1 MVSMAHKESITIPAH
16 HTIWNGFNKREL
28 RIEFT
33 IPTKGTNNETGLFIL
48 VPGFGEHIDSATY
61 KNMRSQFAD
70 LYNVVTL
77 QCDYFGSRFMQGVTD
92 FTFNNE
98 ASFLATYF
106 DEEEVM
112 QIQHDS
118 SKLLSLLEDKN
129 VEFPIYAKLNEN
141 IDEFADMSYMQ
152 AIDLITAIEAVK
164 TILSENDF
172 QYNEKRIIG
181 YGQSQGAYLLHL
193 SNRLVPH
200 LFSHIIDAGAGV
212 VPIYFDYIRILY
224 VPYHQATLCAEFH
237 YRARDIIQD
246 KEALSLQHLYENFDN
261 GAYIYSSVD
270 ATDNLVDAEE
280 KKTILNKLQHVQF
293 EMIDST
299 KVDNA
304 IVTSTSQEPVKL
316 VKYVLKTQ
324 LQHTNTNEQQ
334 LYYEVSSANT
344 KIRVDYRNGLPLFQL
359 EGTTEHLLE
368 GENELAKQT
377 KKNTDKLKDFSLQSR
392 NVIAE
397 LKQSQPTIE
406 YLKTKTGVPTVV
418 LGGYLLH
425 SKYDP
430 EKEATKIAEKE
441 IEEGYLHVL
450 FGYGCGYLAKALKD
464 KLKDEPLLVYE
475 PVNSGIEQMMEIDG
489 VTVVSDK
496 KILQEQV
503 RAYQGVYD
511 TNMKLICS
519 PNYDK
524 LFPMEHRS
532 VNLIVKERYLAEQAH
547 RATVK
552 FFGDVWQENI
562 RNNLLYLDG
571 AGSIQDLHKKYTQP
585 VVVASGGPSLTK
597 QLPLLKEIAN
607 KVIIV
612 AAGSTIKSLLTAGIE
627 PDYVVTIDG
636 ALINYE
642 LHFKDLEVGKTK
654 LITALSSHHKI
665 TEKYQNNIYIY
676 GMAIEDTILDF
687 CREKFNIDIPIM
699 LNGASCAHTA
709 MHIATYISSGPVA
722 LIGQDLAYTNNQ
734 SHAAG
739 NAGYLDLDTNWLENN
754 YAFEVESYDGGRV
767 YTDLTFNAM
776 REQFEEIY
784 EILKENSTIYNCT
797 EGGSKI
803 VGMPQKAFQAFCQEF
818 VDELPVREL
827 FIDGQKKHT
836 VTLPQLKQFF
846 DEELVFYRQIEHLLQ
861 KALDALRENKSTIK
875 FTNTTVNKLGKIDK
889 KLIDLYD
896 KVLLDSVIYL
906 IITETRKDYKKG
918 KNETQEQ
925 LYERVSKQSKSLY
938 EKLLVVFQ
946 KARHYTQEVI
956 TKIEGRSVQK

>member
-1 MVSMAHKESITIPAH
+1 MDSVAHKESITIPAH
-16 HTIWNGFNKREL
+16 HTIWNGYNKREL

-48 VPGFGEHIDSATY
+48 VPGFGEHIDSAEY

-92 FTFNNE
+92 FTFNNA
-98 ASFLATYF
+98 ASFLATFF
-106 DEEEVM
+106 DEEEAI

-118 SKLLSLLEDKN
+118 SKLLPLLEDKN

-164 TILSENDF
+164 TILTENDF
-172 QYNEKRIIG
+172 QYNDKRIIG
-181 YGQSQGAYLLHL
+181 YGQSHGAYLLHL

-200 LFSHIIDAGAGV
+200 LFSHIIDVGAGV
-212 VPIYFDYIRILY
+212 APIYFDHIRALY
-224 VPYHQATLCAEFH
+224 VPYHQAILCAEFH
-237 YRARDIIQD
+237 YIARDIIQD
-246 KEALSLQHLYENFDN
+246 QEALSLQQLYENFDN
-261 GAYIYSSVD
+261 GSYIYSSVD
-270 ATDNLVDAEE
+270 VTDNLVNAEE
-280 KKTILNKLQHVQF
+280 KKASLSKLQHVQF
-293 EMIDST
+293 EIIDST
-299 KVDNA
+299 KVDSVVA
-304 IVTSTSQEPVKL
+304 PTSQEPVNL
-316 VKYVLKTQ
+316 VKSVLKTQ
-324 LQHTNTNEQQ
+324 LEHTNTKGQQ
-334 LYYEVSSANT
+334 LYYEVISANT

-359 EGTTEHLLE
+359 EGGNEDLLVK
-368 GENELAKQT
+368 ENDLAKQT
-377 KKNTDKLKDFSLQSR
+377 KRNTDKLKDFSLHSR

-397 LKQSQPTIE
+397 LKQNQPKIE
-406 YLKTKTGVPTVV
+406 YLETKTGVPTVV

-441 IEEGYLHVL
+441 IEEEYLHVL

-475 PVNSGIEQMMEIDG
+475 PANSGIEQMMEIDD
-489 VTVVSDK
+489 VIVVSDK

-571 AGSIQDLHKKYTQP
+571 AGSVQDLHKKYIQP

-607 KVIIV
+607 KVIII
-612 AAGSTIKSLLTAGIE
+612 AAGSTIKSLLAAGIE

-636 ALINYE
+636 AVINYD
-642 LHFKDLEVGKTK
+642 LHFKNLEVGKTK

-665 TEKYQNNIYIY
+665 TEKYQNNLYVY
-676 GMAIEDTILDF
+676 GMAIEDTILDY
-687 CREKFNIDIPIM
+687 CKEKLKIDIPIM
-699 LNGASCAHTA
+699 LNGGSCAHTA

-739 NAGYLDLDTNWLENN
+739 NAGYSDLDANWLENN

-784 EILKENSTIYNCT
+784 GILKENSTIYNCT

-818 VDELPVREL
+818 VDELPVREP
-827 FIDGQKKHT
+827 FVDDQEKQT
-836 VTLPQLKQFF
+836 VTLPQLQQFF
-846 DEELVFYRQIEHLLQ
+846 DEELVVYRQIEHLLQ
-861 KALDALRENKSTIK
+861 KALDVLRENKSTFK
-875 FTNTTVNKLGKIDK
+875 FTNSTLNKLEKIDK
-889 KLIDLYD
+889 KLIELYD

-925 LYERVSKQSKSLY
+925 LYERVSKQSKALY

-946 KARHYTQEVI
+946 KARHYTREVV
-956 TKIEGRSVQK
+956 TKIEERSVQK

>member
-1 MVSMAHKESITIPAH
+1 MNRVAHKESITIPAH
-16 HTIWNGFNKREL
+16 HTLWNGYNKREL
-28 RIEFT
+28 RIEIT
-33 IPTKGTNNETGLFIL
+33 IPTKGMNNETGLFIL
-48 VPGFGEHIDSATY
+48 VPGFGGHIDSAAY

-77 QCDYFGSRFMQGVTD
+77 QCDYFGSRFMQKVTD
-92 FTFNNE
+92 FKFNNE
-98 ASFLATYF
+98 ASFLATFF
-106 DEEEVM
+106 DEEETL

-118 SKLLSLLEDKN
+118 SKLLPLLEDKN
-129 VEFPIYAKLNEN
+129 VEFPIYAKLDES

-152 AIDLITAIEAVK
+152 AIDLVTAIEAVK
-164 TILSENDF
+164 TILTENNF
-172 QYNEKRIIG
+172 QYNDKRIIG
-181 YGQSQGAYLLHL
+181 FGQSHGAYLLHL

-212 VPIYFDYIRILY
+212 APIYFDYIRTLY
-224 VPYHQATLCAEFH
+224 VPYHKATLCADFH
-237 YRARDIIQD
+237 YIARDIIQD
-246 KEALSLQHLYENFDN
+246 KEALSLQQLYKNFDN

-270 ATDNLVDAEE
+270 ATDNLVNAEE
-280 KKTILNKLQHVQF
+280 KKTSLSKLQHVQF

-299 KVDNA
+299 S
-304 IVTSTSQEPVKL
+304 ISQEPVKL

-334 LYYEVSSANT
+334 LYYEVTSAKT
-344 KIRVDYRNGLPLFQL
+344 KILVDYSNGLPLFQL
-359 EGTTEHLLE
+359 EDGNEDLLV

-377 KKNTDKLKDFSLQSR
+377 KRNTDKLKDISLQSR

-406 YLKTKTGVPTVV
+406 YLETKTGVPTVV

-430 EKEATKIAEKE
+430 EKEATKIAAKE
-441 IEEGYLHVL
+441 IEEEYLHVL

-464 KLKDEPLLVYE
+464 KLKDKPLLVYE
-475 PVNSGIEQMMEIDG
+475 PANSGIEQMMEIDD

-503 RAYQGVYD
+503 RAYHGVYD

-532 VNLIVKERYLAEQAH
+532 VNLIVKERYLAEQTH
-547 RATVK
+547 RATVN
-552 FFGDVWQENI
+552 FFSDIWQENV
-562 RNNLLYLDG
+562 RNNLLYLVG
-571 AGSIQDLHKKYTQP
+571 AGSVKDLHKNYTQP

-607 KVIIV
+607 KVIII
-612 AAGSTIKSLLTAGIE
+612 AAGSTIKSLLAAGIE
-627 PDYVVTIDG
+627 PDYVVSIDG
-636 ALINYE
+636 ALINYD

-665 TEKYQNNIYIY
+665 TEKYQNNLYVY
-676 GMAIEDTILDF
+676 GMAIEDTILDY
-687 CREKFNIDIPIM
+687 CKEKLYIDIPIM
-699 LNGASCAHTA
+699 LNGGSCAHTA

-739 NAGYLDLDTNWLENN
+739 NAGYSDLDSNWLENN
-754 YAFEVESYDGGRV
+754 YAFEVESFDGGRV

-784 EILKENSTIYNCT
+784 EILKEDSAIYNCT

-827 FIDGQKKHT
+827 FIDDQKKQT
-836 VTLPQLKQFF
+836 VTLPQLQQFF
-846 DEELVFYRQIEHLLQ
+846 DEELVVYRQVEQLLQ
-861 KALDALRENKSTIK
+861 RALDALRENKSAIK
-875 FTNTTVNKLGKIDK
+875 FTTSTLNKLEKIDK
-889 KLIDLYD
+889 KLIELYD

-918 KNETQEQ
+918 KNETKEQ
-925 LYERVSKQSKSLY
+925 MYERVSKQSKSLY

-946 KARHYTQEVI
+946 KARLCTQEVI
-956 TKIEGRSVQK
+956 TKIEERSVKK